1 MNSDYWKLAIGNLRH
16 RGTRSWL
23 TLLGIFIGITAVI
36 ALISLGAGLKLAVS
50 SQFGI
55 SNTEVITVQA
65 GGISWMGPPGTGV
78 AKRLTKKDVQAI
90 ERLSTVDLAIGRNIE
105 TFKLEYNNI
114 VSFSAGFG
122 VHGGEKGKW
131 DYAMQNIQT
140 EKGRLIQDG
149 DKDKVLLGNN
159 YGFKDKSGFKK
170 AVSVGDKIKI
180 NGKRFQV
187 VGILKKK
194 GSFIIDNVVGISV
207 GDLKDLENNGDYVD
221 LISVKIKNKNL
232 MNKAKEQI
240 EQLMRKRR
248 NVKVGEEDF
257 EVSTPQAML
266 KTVNNILGG
275 VQIFIVIIA
284 SISIL
289 VGALGIV
296 NTMTTSVLERR
307 KEIGIMKAVG
317 AKNSQIFMQFL
328 IESGLLGLVGGIA
341 GVVVG
346 IAIGYFGT
354 LGIGNFTGAEIRPD
368 INFFLIGGALLGS
381 FIVGSVAGIIPAMK
395 AAKQNPSEAMRG

>member
-1 MNSDYWKLAIGNLRH
+1 MNSDYWTLAIGNLRH
-16 RGTRSWL
+16 RGVRSWL

-36 ALISLGAGLKLAVS
+36 ALISLGTGLKSAVS

-65 GGISWMGPPGTGV
+65 EGINWMGPPGTGV

-90 ERLSTVDLAIGRNIE
+90 EGLSTVDLAIGRNIE
-105 TFKLEYNNI
+105 TFKLEYNNL
-114 VSFSAGFG
+114 VRFSEGFG
-122 VHGGEKGKW
+122 VHEGEKGRW
-131 DYAMQNIQT
+131 DYTMQDIQA
-140 EKGRLIQDG
+140 EKGRLLEDG
-149 DKDKVLLGNN
+149 DRDKVLLGNN
-159 YGFKDKSGFKK
+159 YGIKDKSGFKK
-170 AVSVGDKIKI
+170 TVSVGDKIKI

-194 GSFIIDNVVGISV
+194 GSFIIDNIVGISV
-207 GDLKDLENNGDYVD
+207 KDLKDLSDNEDYVD

-232 MNKAKEQI
+232 MDKAKEQI
-240 EQLMRKRR
+240 EKLMRKRR

-307 KEIGIMKAVG
+307 KEIGIMKAIG
-317 AKNSQIFMQFL
+317 ARNSQIFIQFL

-341 GVVVG
+341 GIIAG
-346 IAIGYFGT
+346 ITIGYFGT
-354 LGIGNFTGAEIRPD
+354 VGIGSFTGAEIRPNID
-368 INFFLIGGALLGS
+368 FLLIGGALLGS
-381 FIVGSVAGIIPAMK
+381 FIVGSLAGIIPAMK
-395 AAKQNPSEAMRG
+395 AARQNPVEALRG